1 VPFLIP
7 DDLLQFALCFGVAV
21 GISAA
26 VTPLVAHWG
35 RSHGMVAI
43 PRQDRWHRKPT
54 PMLGGVAIYA
64 GTSVAIFLFA
74 RHDAR
79 LIGLEVGG
87 ALLFITGLIDDF
99 RHLRPHTKLIAQ
111 ILAACA
117 MVVGGVQ
124 IGTPW
129 LAPIAIPVTILW
141 IVGIT
146 NAFNLLDNMDG
157 LSAGTAVIAAA
168 FLLAFSVSVGNAPL
182 AVLCLA
188 LGGGALGFL
197 IYNFNPARIFMGD
210 SGSMF
215 LGFTLS
221 GITLL
226 GSREMAS
233 DIFFVLLVPA
243 AMMGLP
249 IFDTTL
255 VTIVRTLEGRPLS
268 QGGRDHLSH
277 RLVAVGLSE
286 RQSVLVLYVLAAS
299 FGSLGLVA
307 RSAGVWLSLLLAGVY
322 LVITVLF
329 GAFLA
334 QVRIYNPLQFAE
346 RSAALADRGVVN
358 GMIMFK
364 RELGEAAL
372 DFVLVCVAYLGSFVL
387 HYGFPNPAARGPD
400 PYVAIPGMLSASLA
414 FVLVVKMSLLLA
426 FQAYR
431 GMWRYL
437 GIADLM
443 TLAKVTFLSSAI
455 LVIALP
461 TLVRGSV
468 IIPRSVLVIDF
479 LLFTVLLIGSRVSF
493 AALNDSFIRL
503 QSRWQP
509 HVLIVGAG
517 DLGELVLRSII
528 RSRPALYRPVGFLDP
543 DPATRNRTLH
553 SVRVLG
559 TPDDLASVTGQ
570 HDVDL
575 VVLAL
580 APAYAEVAE
589 RLRKRCEAL
598 GLPAC
603 AASTFVEMHFAGL
616 PVLAA
621 PETALGLAD
630 PGGTP
635 SR

>member
-1 VPFLIP
+1 VALLYSG
-7 DDLLQFALCFGVAV
+7 DLLWLISCFGIALA
-21 GISAA
+21 ISAGF
-26 VTPLVAHWG
+26 TPLVAHWA
-35 RSHGMVAI
+35 RAHGMVAD
-43 PRQDRWHRKPT
+43 PRDDRWHRQPT
-54 PMLGGVAIYA
+54 PLLGGIAIYTA
-64 GTSVAIFLFA
+64 STAVIVGFGP
-74 RHDAR
+74 HDSR
-79 LIGLEVGG
+79 LLGLVVGG
-87 ALLFITGLIDDF
+87 TMLFVTGLIDDF
-99 RHLRPHTKLIAQ
+99 KHLRPHTKLIVQ
-111 ILAACA
+111 ILAAC
-117 MVVGGVQ
+117 MLVLGGVQ

-129 LAPIAIPVTILW
+129 LAAVAIPLTVLW
-141 IVGIT
+141 VVGIT

-168 FLLAFSVSVGNAPL
+168 FLFAFSISVNNVAT

-188 LGGGALGFL
+188 VGGGALGFL
-197 IYNFNPARIFMGD
+197 IYNVNPARIFMGD
-210 SGSMF
+210 SGSMY

-226 GSREMAS
+226 GTHEMAS

-249 IFDTTL
+249 IMDTTL

-286 RQSVLVLYVLAAS
+286 RQSVLVLYVMAAC

-307 RSAGVWLSLLLAGVY
+307 RAAGVWLSLLLAGVY
-322 LVITVLF
+322 LVIAVLF

-334 QVRIYNPLQFAE
+334 QVRIYNPVQFAE
-346 RSAALADRGVVN
+346 RSTALVNRPVVN

-372 DFVLVCVAYLGSFVL
+372 DFVLVCVAYLGAFVL
-387 HYGFPNPAARGPD
+387 HYGFPNPAAPGPD
-400 PYVAIPGMLSASLA
+400 PYVAMPVMLSASLPL
-414 FVLVVKMSLLLA
+414 VLVVKMSLLLA

-431 GMWRYL
+431 GMWRYI

-443 TLAKVTFLSSAI
+443 TLAKITLISSII
-455 LVIALP
+455 LVVALP
-461 TLVRGSV
+461 FVVRSV

-479 LLFTVLLIGSRVSF
+479 LLFTVLLIGSRLSF
-493 AALNDSFIRL
+493 AALNDTFARL

-528 RSRPALYRPVGFLDP
+528 RSRPAAFRPVGFLDP

-559 TPDDLASVTGQ
+559 TPDDLVAVAGQ

-580 APAYAEVAE
+580 APVYAEVAE
-589 RLRKRCEAL
+589 RLRALCETL
-598 GLPAC
+598 GVPAF
-603 AASTFVEMHFAGL
+603 AAATFVEMHFAGL
-616 PVLAA
+616 PVLPAA
-621 PETALGLAD
+621 DQPFGVVD
-630 PGGTP
+630 PGG
-635 SR
+635 SSGH

>member
-1 VPFLIP
+1 
-7 DDLLQFALCFGVAV
+7 
-21 GISAA
+21 
-26 VTPLVAHWG
+26 
-35 RSHGMVAI
+35 
-43 PRQDRWHRKPT
+43 
-54 PMLGGVAIYA
+54 
-64 GTSVAIFLFA
+64 
-74 RHDAR
+74 
-79 LIGLEVGG
+79 
-87 ALLFITGLIDDF
+87 
-99 RHLRPHTKLIAQ
+99 
-111 ILAACA
+111 
-117 MVVGGVQ
+117 
-124 IGTPW
+124 
-129 LAPIAIPVTILW
+129 
-141 IVGIT
+141 
-146 NAFNLLDNMDG
+146 
-157 LSAGTAVIAAA
+157 
-168 FLLAFSVSVGNAPL
+168 
-182 AVLCLA
+182 
-188 LGGGALGFL
+188 
-197 IYNFNPARIFMGD
+197 
-210 SGSMF
+210 
-215 LGFTLS
+215 
-221 GITLL
+221 
-226 GSREMAS
+226 
-233 DIFFVLLVPA
+233 
-243 AMMGLP
+243 
-249 IFDTTL
+249 
-255 VTIVRTLEGRPLS
+255 
-268 QGGRDHLSH
+268 
-277 RLVAVGLSE
+277 
-286 RQSVLVLYVLAAS
+286 
-299 FGSLGLVA
+299 
-307 RSAGVWLSLLLAGVY
+307 
-322 LVITVLF
+322 
-329 GAFLA
+329 
-334 QVRIYNPLQFAE
+334 
-346 RSAALADRGVVN
+346 
-358 GMIMFK
+358 MFK

-372 DFVLVCVAYLGSFVL
+372 DFVLVCVAYLGAFVL

-543 DPATRNRTLH
+543 DPATRNRTLP

-630 PGGTP
+630 PGATP